1 MVSTIQDG
9 LLEGSH
15 PDDPNGETSLRLRT
29 GMDRKTNTTR
39 EGYRMKNAEIRVL
52 LNLDAVTE
60 QLGVMFTM
68 HTRIAREYA
77 VAAEK
82 LEQARINATGEDN
95 DDK

>member
-1 MVSTIQDG
+1 
-9 LLEGSH
+9 
-15 PDDPNGETSLRLRT
+15 
-29 GMDRKTNTTR
+29 
-39 EGYRMKNAEIRVL
+39 MKNAEIRVL